1 MLISR
6 FATIQAKTRRC
17 ETCVWFGFIWQYLES
32 NLSILIIYLPPGDTT
47 YSGQVWKYI
56 YVLTCPLVRGRI
68 LIVYPSVILVLSWYI
83 LAVFRNFF

>member
-32 NLSILIIYLPPGDTT
+32 NLSDMIIYLPPGDTT
-47 YSGQVWKYI
+47 YSGQV
-56 YVLTCPLVRGRI
+56 
-68 LIVYPSVILVLSWYI
+68 
-83 LAVFRNFF
+83 